1 MLIWVYLCDY
11 KNASFFRRM
20 NRCINI
26 YINLLKDAKENW
38 LDRDKILHLTV
49 GGMLHQGE
57 CWTSTC
63 NGIKSDLWESLE
75 AWEIMLWDFR
85 QFQHFVG
92 VAFLWLIHAY
102 ITFPPEILLPVT
114 FPHLVY
120 VSCFFFSSSSSS
132 SSKSVV
138 SCECYWDTSVNSF
151 TLKNISLLVVV
162 LYVVW
167 DSAASAVF

>member
-1 MLIWVYLCDY
+1 MCVSRHICGNTCRNQNMLLTLKAPVSDYMLIWVYLCDY
-11 KNASFFRRM
+11 KNASFFRRV

-38 LDRDKILHLTV
+38 LDRGKILHLTV

-92 VAFLWLIHAY
+92 VAFLWLIHAC

-120 VSCFFFSSSSSS
+120 VSCFFF
-132 SSKSVV
+132 
-138 SCECYWDTSVNSF
+138 F
-151 TLKNISLLVVV
+151 
-162 LYVVW
+162 
-167 DSAASAVF
+167 FFFFFF